1 MRRPFNNRRPDL
13 KPDRIYDSILVS
25 KLINYIMKNGKKST
39 AERLVYKALAKS
51 SEVLKKDALPIIET
65 VISNISPLLEVRSR
79 RIGGATYQVP
89 VEVRQ
94 ERKIILSLR
103 WLVESARKRQGK
115 NMDEILGEELID
127 AYNKTGSAIKKR
139 EEMHKA
145 AEANKAFAHFARY

>member
-1 MRRPFNNRRPDL
+1 MRRPFKNRRPAI
-13 KPDRIYDSILVS
+13 KPDKVYNSILVS
-25 KLINYIMKNGKKST
+25 KLINYVMRNGKKST
-39 AERLVYKALAKS
+39 AERLVYSALKKS
-51 SEVLKKDALPIIET
+51 ALILDKDALNILET
-65 VISNISPLLEVRSR
+65 VIANISPLLEVRSR

-89 VEVRQ
+89 VEVRP
-94 ERKIILSLR
+94 ERKLILSLR

-115 NMDEILGEELID
+115 NLDEILGEELTD

>member
-1 MRRPFNNRRPDL
+1 MRRPFKNRRPAI
-13 KPDRIYDSILVS
+13 KPDKVYNSILVS
-25 KLINYIMKNGKKST
+25 KLINYVMRNGKKST
-39 AERLVYKALAKS
+39 AERLVHSALEKS
-51 SEVLKKDALPIIET
+51 VLALDKDALNILET
-65 VISNISPLLEVRSR
+65 VIGNISPLLEVRSR

-89 VEVRQ
+89 VEVRP
-94 ERKIILSLR
+94 ERKLILALR

-115 NMDEILGEELID
+115 NLDEILGEELTD

>member
-1 MRRPFNNRRPDL
+1 MRRPFKNRRPAT
-13 KPDRIYDSILVS
+13 KPDKVYNSILVS
-25 KLINYIMKNGKKST
+25 KLINYVMRNGKKST
-39 AERLVYKALAKS
+39 AERLVYSALEKS
-51 SEVLKKDALPIIET
+51 ALTLDKDALNILET
-65 VISNISPLLEVRSR
+65 VIGNISPLLEVRSR

-89 VEVRQ
+89 VEVRP
-94 ERKIILSLR
+94 ERKLILSLR

-115 NMDEILGEELID
+115 NLDEILGEELTD